1 MTTNSTETVLI
12 TGVAGFL
19 GRYIARHF
27 HRKGSIVIGTD
38 NSTPEN
44 APTENLSSYHQM
56 RLPDPD
62 FGQLL
67 KTAQPTILIH
77 CAGRAAVALSVDNP
91 HADFYSNAVVTF
103 EVLDAVRKYAP
114 NCRTIFLSSA
124 AVYGNPEQLPILESF
139 TPAPVSPYGFH
150 KLQSEQLCAEF
161 STIYNLKT
169 ASVRIFSAY
178 GPGLRRQVIW
188 DICQKIILNNELILQ
203 GTGEESRDFIHALD
217 IANAIGCITTCA
229 KMNGEFY
236 NLSTGKEV
244 KIRSL
249 LEMILSSLELDRTP
263 EFNGVVPPGVPLN
276 WRADITKLND
286 LGFQPNVSLDQGIKT
301 FAYWCRAELL
311 GV

>member
-1 MTTNSTETVLI
+1 MNNTNTGTILI

-27 HRKGSIVIGTD
+27 HRKGCVVIGTD
-38 NSTPEN
+38 SSTPEN

-56 RLPDPD
+56 RLPDSA

-67 KTAQPTILIH
+67 ESVQPTILVH
-77 CAGRAAVALSVDNP
+77 CAGRAAVAMSVKNP
-91 HADFYSNAVVTF
+91 HSDFHSNAVVTF
-103 EVLDAVRKYAP
+103 DILDAVRQYAP
-114 NCRTIFLSSA
+114 TCRTVFLSSA
-124 AVYGNPEQLPILESF
+124 AVYGNPEQLPISESCL
-139 TPAPVSPYGFH
+139 PAPVSPYGFH

-161 STIYNLKT
+161 STIYGLKT

-188 DICQKIILNNELILQ
+188 DICQKAILQDSLILQ

-217 IANAIGCITTCA
+217 IANAIDCITSSA
-229 KMNGEFY
+229 EMNGEFY
-236 NLSTGKEV
+236 NLATGEEV

-249 LEMILSSLELDRTP
+249 VELVLESLEIEKRP
-263 EFNGVVPPGVPLN
+263 EFNGAVPMGVPLN
-276 WRADITKLND
+276 WRADISRLRS
-286 LGFQPNVSLDQGIKT
+286 LGFAPTVSFDRGIKT